1 MATPSVIGDTPL
13 DKPIR
18 SMRASLVNSIV
29 IVFFIVCAWIYA
41 AQYFPLDE
49 NRAGGPGE
57 FVSGVAIQWFV
68 ADTVGRFGEFPLW
81 NPYIRTGLPYI
92 GNPYIS
98 MFNPFVLVPLGL
110 LGPTNGAKVAVVLS
124 MAMAGSGQYWLGRV
138 LGHGRTV
145 ALASGVLALCAG
157 SILAPVGSG
166 FSFAAPIQHAWIA
179 AVLASFIMVLE
190 RRSPRNL
197 AIAAMC
203 SAVMFMTGFLYYW
216 IGIGF
221 ILIVF
226 IVAEIVKK
234 SGNILAAIESV
245 KHNGITLSAYA
256 ALTALLIAPQFLPL
270 VELMPYIEKPMDVS
284 GSGTLPPLVTLFGF
298 VVPDR
303 QFWANGLFGAS
314 PIGWAIYY
322 SYIGATIFIFA
333 PFAVGAYLRGRTRY
347 LPHLLASFF
356 AMIILSSIHKTSF
369 KLLLDV
375 FSFMQQF
382 RFWGSLV
389 AVATIVLIPLLM
401 GGADWLWKAIVA
413 KSLPADISLPDWR
426 FQVVTGTS
434 GGDTQEVART
444 RQFNLARAGVTA
456 GVVIALLAAV
466 ADPWQA
472 NKGILNTPPW
482 NRSESEVFS
491 WVRSQEPGALLI
503 NANSMIYSLASS
515 SQMSNELTV
524 IDSVFPMKLR
534 ANRVPTKDILTP
546 APRYALILPNAP
558 TNGQMKP
565 IRQFSGGWVYGLPL
579 GLPFAFVARDGKVP
593 FGPVEVGTSA
603 VASGDVIE
611 ARASFKGPNR
621 IVVKVPTPAWT
632 TATEGPG
639 QGVVVMQG
647 WMPGWRARSESGQV
661 RLVRPVGE
669 FIEIVGAQPGETVIL
684 NYLPTSFVIG
694 SVLGFLGLGIFTV
707 FLVVPEASLNSLFV
721 QFKSRL
727 LALQVLGHTL
737 PDKGPDD
744 DDDVRGPSM
753 PVPLPPR
760 PSNDRMA

>member
-1 MATPSVIGDTPL
+1 MATTSVIGDTPF
-13 DKPIR
+13 DKPTR
-18 SMRASLVNSIV
+18 SMRTTLITYFMFP
-29 IVFFIVCAWIYA
+29 FFLVCAWIFA
-41 AQYFPLDE
+41 SPYFPLDE

-68 ADTVGRFGEFPLW
+68 ADIVGKFGEFPLW

-110 LGPTNGAKVAVVLS
+110 LGPTNGAKVAVVLA
-124 MAMAGSGQYWLGRV
+124 MAMAGAGQYWLGRV
-138 LGHGRTV
+138 LGHGRPV

-157 SILAPVGSG
+157 SLLAPVGSG

-179 AVLASFIMVLE
+179 TVLASFIRVLE
-190 RRSPRNL
+190 QRSPRNL
-197 AIAAMC
+197 AVAAMC
-203 SAVMFMTGFLYYW
+203 SAIMFMTGFLYYW

-221 ILIVF
+221 VLVIFCCIEIL
-226 IVAEIVKK
+226 KK
-234 SGNILAAIESV
+234 ARSVPALIAAS
-245 KHNGITLSAYA
+245 KHNGTTLLVYA
-256 ALTALLIAPQFLPL
+256 AFTTLLIAPQFLPL
-270 VELMPYIEKPMDVS
+270 VELMPYFEKPMDVS

-322 SYIGATIFIFA
+322 SYIGATVFIFL
-333 PFAVGAYLRGRTRY
+333 PFAIGAFVRGRTRY
-347 LPHLLASFF
+347 FPHLLASFV
-356 AMIILSSIHKTSF
+356 AMIILSSIHKTAF
-369 KLLLDV
+369 KILLEI

-401 GGADWLWKAIVA
+401 SGADWLWKAVVTGSVIG
-413 KSLPADISLPDWR
+413 DITLPDWR
-426 FQVVTGTS
+426 FQVVTGTP
-434 GGDTQEVART
+434 GRDTQDIART
-444 RQFNLARAGVTA
+444 WQFNLARAGVTA
-456 GVVIALLAAV
+456 FVVVALLAAV

-472 NKGILNTPPW
+472 NKGILNTPAW

-534 ANRVPTKDILTP
+534 VNRVPTKDVLTP

-558 TNGQMKP
+558 SNAQMKP

-579 GLPFAFVARDGKVP
+579 GLPFAFVARDGNVP
-593 FGPVEVGTSA
+593 FGPIEVGTAA
-603 VASGDVIE
+603 VASGDVME

-621 IVVKVPTPAWT
+621 IAVKVPSPTWVVKD
-632 TATEGPG
+632 GPG
-639 QGVVVMQG
+639 YGVVVMQG
-647 WMPGWRARSESGQV
+647 WMPGWSASSEAGQN

-684 NYLPTSFVIG
+684 KYLPTSFVIG
-694 SVLGFLGLGIFTV
+694 TMLGFLGLSLFMV
-707 FLVVPEASLNSLFV
+707 FVAVPETLLETAFGQLKTRLFG
-721 QFKSRL
+721 FRMGT
-727 LALQVLGHTL
+727 ADL
-737 PDKGPDD
+737 PDEGPAKDD
-744 DDDVRGPSM
+744 GLRSTSM

-760 PSNDRMA
+760 PGSDRIA

>member
-1 MATPSVIGDTPL
+1 MATTSVIGGPPSGKQT
-13 DKPIR
+13 R
-18 SMRASLVNSIV
+18 SMRTSLINSIV
-29 IVFFIVCAWIYA
+29 IAFFIVCAWIFA

-68 ADTVGRFGEFPLW
+68 ADIVGRFGEFPLW

-110 LGPTNGAKVAVVLS
+110 LGPTNGAKVAVVLA

-157 SILAPVGSG
+157 SLLAPVGSG

-179 AVLASFIMVLE
+179 AVLASFIRVLE
-190 RRSPRNL
+190 HRSPRNL
-197 AIAAMC
+197 AVAAMC
-203 SAVMFMTGFLYYW
+203 SAIMFMTGFLYYW

-221 ILIVF
+221 ILVIFTFV
-226 IVAEIVKK
+226 EIVKK
-234 SGNILAAIESV
+234 SRNVLAAIDSV

-314 PIGWAIYY
+314 PVGWAIYY
-322 SYIGATIFIFA
+322 SYIGATVFIFA
-333 PFAVGAYLRGRTRY
+333 PFTVGAYLRGRTRY
-347 LPHLLASFF
+347 LPHLLASFI

-369 KLLLDV
+369 KVLLDV

-389 AVATIVLIPLLM
+389 AVATIVLIPVLM
-401 GGADWLWKAIVA
+401 NGADWLWKTIV
-413 KSLPADISLPDWR
+413 SGSEPEDIALPDWR
-426 FQVVTGTS
+426 FQIVTGTS

-456 GVVIALLAAV
+456 GVVVALLAAV

-472 NKGILNTPPW
+472 NRGILNTPPW

-534 ANRVPTKDILTP
+534 ANRVPTKDVLTP
-546 APRYALILPNAP
+546 APRYSLILPNAP
-558 TNGQMKP
+558 TNAQMKP

-593 FGPVEVGTSA
+593 FGPSEVGTAA
-603 VASGDVIE
+603 VANGDVIE
-611 ARASFKGPNR
+611 ARAGFKGPNR
-621 IVVKVPTPAWT
+621 IIVKVPTPAWT
-632 TATEGPG
+632 TVKDVPG
-639 QGVVVMQG
+639 QGVVVLQG
-647 WMPGWRARSESGQV
+647 WMPGWRARSESGQN
-661 RLVRPVGE
+661 RLVRPIGE

-694 SVLGFLGLGIFTV
+694 TVLGFLGLGFFAV
-707 FLVVPEASLNSLFV
+707 FVVVPEATLALVFGQV
-721 QFKSRL
+721 KSRL
-727 LALQVLGHTL
+727 SGFQAGGPSV
-737 PDKGPDD
+737 PDEGPGEDD
-744 DDDVRGPSM
+744 DLRGPSM

-760 PSNDRMA
+760 PNTDRTV

>member
-1 MATPSVIGDTPL
+1 MATLSVIGDTPL

-18 SMRASLVNSIV
+18 SMRAFLVNSIV

-49 NRAGGPGE
+49 DRAGGPGE

-98 MFNPFVLVPLGL
+98 MFNPFLLVPLGL

-234 SGNILAAIESV
+234 SGNILAAIESM

-322 SYIGATIFIFA
+322 SYIGATVFIFA

-347 LPHLLASFF
+347 LPHLLASFI
-356 AMIILSSIHKTSF
+356 AMIILSSIHKIT
-369 KLLLDV
+369 DC
-375 FSFMQQF
+375 
-382 RFWGSLV
+382 
-389 AVATIVLIPLLM
+389 P
-401 GGADWLWKAIVA
+401 
-413 KSLPADISLPDWR
+413 
-426 FQVVTGTS
+426 
-434 GGDTQEVART
+434 
-444 RQFNLARAGVTA
+444 
-456 GVVIALLAAV
+456 
-466 ADPWQA
+466 
-472 NKGILNTPPW
+472 
-482 NRSESEVFS
+482 
-491 WVRSQEPGALLI
+491 
-503 NANSMIYSLASS
+503 
-515 SQMSNELTV
+515 
-524 IDSVFPMKLR
+524 
-534 ANRVPTKDILTP
+534 
-546 APRYALILPNAP
+546 
-558 TNGQMKP
+558 
-565 IRQFSGGWVYGLPL
+565 
-579 GLPFAFVARDGKVP
+579 
-593 FGPVEVGTSA
+593 
-603 VASGDVIE
+603 
-611 ARASFKGPNR
+611 
-621 IVVKVPTPAWT
+621 
-632 TATEGPG
+632 
-639 QGVVVMQG
+639 
-647 WMPGWRARSESGQV
+647 
-661 RLVRPVGE
+661 
-669 FIEIVGAQPGETVIL
+669 
-684 NYLPTSFVIG
+684 
-694 SVLGFLGLGIFTV
+694 
-707 FLVVPEASLNSLFV
+707 
-721 QFKSRL
+721 
-727 LALQVLGHTL
+727 
-737 PDKGPDD
+737 
-744 DDDVRGPSM
+744 
-753 PVPLPPR
+753 
-760 PSNDRMA
+760 